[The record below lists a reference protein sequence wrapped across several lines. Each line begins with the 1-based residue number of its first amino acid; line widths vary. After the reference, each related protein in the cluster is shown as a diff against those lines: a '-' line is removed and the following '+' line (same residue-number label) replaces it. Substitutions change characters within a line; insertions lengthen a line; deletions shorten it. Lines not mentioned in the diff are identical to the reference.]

1 MDLRDA
7 VLITAVSGRESRG
20 HGGGVRGM
28 AADEDLLIGAAK
40 RERRN
45 RRSGRNLILALVVA
59 AVCAVIG
66 WALVF
71 RVRGFVKAIPFLP
84 LGTVTSWL
92 LIFGI
97 AAFVIAGLI
106 VAGALVLANPRKRW
120 GDPVAGACPACGSWT
135 LRQDTVAPGSGSLR
149 NAPKGVVT
157 LCDTKGCAYASA
169 NVTTASRAG

>member
-1 MDLRDA
+1 
-7 VLITAVSGRESRG
+7 
-20 HGGGVRGM
+20 M
-28 AADEDLLIGAAK
+28 ATDEDLLIEAAK

-45 RRSGRNLILALVVA
+45 RRSGRNLLLALVVA

-66 WALVF
+66 WVLVF
-71 RVRGFVKAIPFLP
+71 RVRAFVKTIPFLP

-92 LIFGI
+92 LFIGI
-97 AAFVIAGLI
+97 VAFVIAGLI
-106 VAGALVLANPRKRW
+106 VVGALLAANPRKRW

-135 LRQDTVAPGSGSLR
+135 LRQDTVVPAGPDTGGLR

-169 NVTTASRAG
+169 TASRAK